1 MARYRL
7 FYKDDETVEFGLPDG
22 WELLNYVNTEPAA
35 ITRSIDEMVADAL
48 ARPVGVPPLEVSLG
62 PGKTVAIAI
71 DDWTRPTPVRKLLP
85 GLLKELGEVGVRK
98 GDITLIV
105 ALGSHLP
112 MPEKALRERLG
123 TGIYDA
129 YRVVQHDCR
138 AADLVPIGNLSSGGP
153 IRLNR
158 MFHDADYRI
167 SIGSII
173 PHPMNGF
180 GGGPKIVMPGL
191 VAYETIREHH
201 TVYTT
206 QEGAYPGNT
215 ETNPFYQEVTRVA
228 GLANL
233 GMILGALYTNQEKV
247 FDVVAGHYREAHQ
260 EGIRRCIGNFRVKM
274 DEYADV
280 TILSAYPYT
289 EGPQLMKP
297 IGPAAM
303 CTKRGG
309 AVILL
314 ATTRGPM
321 PEPML
326 QAFDLVREK
335 GGEHPDRFLLDT
347 FRKRSLVLNEAPIDF
362 NMALFFTEVYK
373 ARYDLTIVSRD
384 VRREEAE
391 RMGFAFAPTV
401 EEAMERVREKF
412 PRAKVNV
419 FPIGGMVL
427 PDMGEPPRLYD

>member
-1 MARYRL
+1 MTTYRL
-7 FYKDDETVEFGLPDG
+7 FYKENETVEFELPEG
-22 WELLNYVNTEPAA
+22 WDLLNYVNPEPME
-35 ITRSIDEMVADAL
+35 ITRSIDEMVLAAL
-48 ARPVGVPPLEVSLG
+48 AEPVGISPLEKTLK
-62 PGKTVAIAI
+62 PGNTVAIAI
-71 DDWTRPTPVRKLLP
+71 DDWTRPTPVRHLLP
-85 GLLKELGEVGVRK
+85 ALLKRLDEIGIKREDV
-98 GDITLIV
+98 TLIV

-112 MPEKALRERLG
+112 MPEEALRERIG
-123 TGIYDA
+123 AEIFAA

-138 AADLVPIGNLSSGGP
+138 ADDLVSIGTLSSGGP
-153 IRLNR
+153 VGLNKV
-158 MFHDADYRI
+158 FHDADYRI

-201 TVYTT
+201 TVYTI

-215 ETNPFYQEVTRVA
+215 ETNPFYKEVTRVA

-233 GMILGALYTNQEKV
+233 NMILGALYTNQEKV
-247 FDVVAGHYREAHQ
+247 FDVVAGHYYEAHQ
-260 EGIRRCIGNFRVKM
+260 EGIRRCIGNFKVKM

-280 TILSAYPYT
+280 TVLSAYPYT
-289 EGPQLMKP
+289 EGPQIMKP

-303 CTKRGG
+303 CTRRGG
-309 AVILL
+309 AVIIL
-314 ATTRGPM
+314 ATTRAPM

-326 QAFDLVREK
+326 HAFDVVREM
-335 GGEHPDRFLLDT
+335 GSDHPDQVLLDT
-347 FRKRSLVLNEAPIDF
+347 FKKRSLVLNEAPIDF

-373 ARYDLTIVSRD
+373 ARYDLTIVSKEIK
-384 VRREEAE
+384 REEAE
-391 RMGFAFAPTV
+391 RMGFAFADSI
-401 EEAMERVREKF
+401 EEAIEKVKKKF
-412 PRAKVNV
+412 PKAKVNV